1 MSGVSKDLGP
11 TPSGHVGGAVQ
22 SDDLMLA
29 EQLDGTV
36 IETVAG
42 LVDKLE
48 TNPKEVLVFADLED
62 HAVMDGISTTP

>member
-1 MSGVSKDLGP
+1 MADDSVSGIHHGPAAQPMSGVSKDLGP

-42 LVDKLE
+42 LVDKL
-48 TNPKEVLVFADLED
+48 D
-62 HAVMDGISTTP
+62 